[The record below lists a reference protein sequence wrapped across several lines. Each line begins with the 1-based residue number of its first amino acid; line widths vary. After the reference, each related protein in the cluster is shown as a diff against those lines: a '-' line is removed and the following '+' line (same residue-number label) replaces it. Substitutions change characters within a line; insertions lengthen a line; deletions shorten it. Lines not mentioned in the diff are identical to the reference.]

1 MEFYSQIDGVAME
14 SPLGPTLA
22 NIFLCHHE
30 KKWLNDCP
38 NSFKSFFIR
47 ETLMTSSSCLKNLNM
62 FKFLLTTWT
71 VNTKTF
77 RFLMKQE
84 KMKRYLSQMLIFSE
98 KRVSLSLMCIEKKL
112 LLDYTPTFPA
122 LYHQNKNLVQFTRY
136 YTDLLIQCVICPNFI
151 WKQLS

>member
-1 MEFYSQIDGVAME
+1 MVLTKKITEMLSLTTKEFIILFDMEFYSQIDGVAME

-47 ETLMTSSSCLKNLNM
+47 ETLMTSLSCLKNLNM

-84 KMKRYLSQMLIFSE
+84 KMKRYLS
-98 KRVSLSLMCIEKKL
+98 
-112 LLDYTPTFPA
+112 
-122 LYHQNKNLVQFTRY
+122 
-136 YTDLLIQCVICPNFI
+136 
-151 WKQLS
+151 